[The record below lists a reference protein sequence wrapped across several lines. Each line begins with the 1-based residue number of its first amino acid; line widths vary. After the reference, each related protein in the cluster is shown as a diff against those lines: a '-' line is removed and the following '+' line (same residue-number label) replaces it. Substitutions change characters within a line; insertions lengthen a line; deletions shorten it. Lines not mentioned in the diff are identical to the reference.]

1 MQLFSFLKKEFV
13 KNVLTLITGSVLS
26 QIIIY
31 TSILV
36 LTRLFSTELFGIF
49 VLFSSII
56 LIIKPISTLQYE
68 LAIILPKDN
77 KDAINLFFFSII
89 FVLLF
94 SALLLIIIFFF
105 KDNLLS
111 IFEISELS
119 DFIYLIPLSIFFFG
133 SISVFDYWNNR
144 TNMFKNISK
153 GLITKSIAM
162 SSTQIATGFSSFNY
176 LGLIPGHIIGQLLQL
191 LILIKL
197 SVKSISNLMNEVT
210 LKRMLHQAKKYKDI
224 PLFNT
229 LINVTNNLSNELPI
243 LLITSYFGLG
253 NVGVYGLAV
262 KFTRAPIGIIQQ
274 SVNQVFFNKASKI
287 FNSDDSLN
295 DLVIRTSKNLLFIS
309 FLIFTPLIIISFYLD
324 YIFGDIWVDVG
335 LYSRILIP
343 WLFVAFLSN
352 PLTSLIVILNKQ
364 KTILIFDSIT
374 LVFRFLAMF
383 IGYYFYNNII
393 ISLLLFS
400 GVGILFNILIFFY
413 LLKVSKE
420 KKIAYQ

>member
-13 KNVLTLITGSVLS
+13 KNVLTLITGSAIS
-26 QIIIY
+26 QIVIY
-31 TSILV
+31 ASILV
-36 LTRLFSTELFGIF
+36 LTRLFSTELFGIYI
-49 VLFSSII
+49 LFSSII
-56 LIIKPISTLQYE
+56 LILKPISTLQYE

-105 KDNLLS
+105 KNNLLS
-111 IFEISELS
+111 VFEISELS
-119 DFIYLIPLSIFFFG
+119 DFIYLIPISIFFFG

-144 TNMFKNISK
+144 TSMFKNISK

-224 PLFNT
+224 PFFNT
-229 LINVTNNLSNELPI
+229 LINVTNNLSNELPV
-243 LLITSYFGLG
+243 LLITAYFGLD

-262 KFTRAPIGIIQQ
+262 KFTRAPVGIIQQ
-274 SVNQVFFNKASKI
+274 SVNQVFFNKASKV

-343 WLFVAFLSN
+343 WLFIAFLSN

-393 ISLLLFS
+393 ISLILFS
-400 GVGILFNILIFFY
+400 GVGMLFNILIFFY
-413 LLKVSKE
+413 LLKTSKE

>member
-13 KNVLTLITGSVLS
+13 KNVLTLITGSALS

-31 TSILV
+31 TSILM

-49 VLFSSII
+49 VLFSSTI

-111 IFEISELS
+111 IFEISDLS

-144 TNMFKNISK
+144 TSMFKNISK

-229 LINVTNNLSNELPI
+229 LINLTNNLSNELPI
-243 LLITSYFGLG
+243 LLITTYFGLG

-420 KKIAYQ
+420 NKIAYQ

>member
-1 MQLFSFLKKEFV
+1 MRLFSFLKKEFV
-13 KNVLTLITGSVLS
+13 KNVLTLITGSALS
-26 QIIIY
+26 QVIIY
-31 TSILV
+31 ASILL
-36 LTRLFSTELFGIF
+36 LTRLFSTELFGIYM
-49 VLFSSII
+49 LFSSII
-56 LIIKPISTLQYE
+56 LILKPISTLQYE
-68 LAIILPKDN
+68 LAIILPRDN

-111 IFEISELS
+111 VFEISELS

-144 TNMFKNISK
+144 TSMFKNISK

-162 SSTQIATGFSSFNY
+162 SSTQIATGFGSFNY
-176 LGLIPGHIIGQLLQL
+176 LGLIPGLIIGQLLQL

-197 SVKSISNLMNEVT
+197 SVKSISNLMNEVS

-243 LLITSYFGLG
+243 LLITTYFGIG

-274 SVNQVFFNKASKI
+274 SVNQVFFNKASKV

-335 LYSRILIP
+335 LYSRILVP
-343 WLFVAFLSN
+343 WLFFAFISN

-420 KKIAYQ
+420 KKIAYK